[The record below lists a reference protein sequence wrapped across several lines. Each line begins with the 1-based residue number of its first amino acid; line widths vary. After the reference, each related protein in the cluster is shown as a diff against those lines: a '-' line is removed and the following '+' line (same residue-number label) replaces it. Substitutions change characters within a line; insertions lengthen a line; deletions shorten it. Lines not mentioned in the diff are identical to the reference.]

1 MSLFRLIRKIA
12 IAVPAIV
19 LLTTAACS
27 EPAPPPPAAPP
38 PPPVKNAQE
47 RMKLYQDCWDYYNN
61 KNYERMATCYAP
73 VVAVEVAD
81 STQPKATSPAQ
92 AIEIMKAEE
101 ASFPDR
107 RGETRYLFANGSH
120 LAAIVLFTGT
130 NNGPMPGPDG
140 KPMPATKKAI
150 GMLVGQTLELDANG
164 GAATKETVY
173 IEEGTMLAQLGVIP
187 NPAARK
193 AEKASGA
200 APVVVV
206 AKNDATET
214 ANIAVV
220 RAQYDALAKKD
231 MKAMAATMSDD
242 FKMIEVAQ
250 PKDMNKKEAD
260 KSLSE
265 FMKGF
270 PDLAPGSLNIWSA
283 GDFVIVEGT
292 MTGTNTGPMPS
303 MGLKATGKK
312 INLRFMEVFELAN
325 GKVKTDWLFYNG
337 AAFASQL
344 GLQ

>member
-1 MSLFRLIRKIA
+1 MSLRLTL
-12 IAVPAIV
+12 PAIV
-19 LLTTAACS
+19 LFAAVACS

-38 PPPVKNAQE
+38 PPPVKTAQE
-47 RMKLYQDCWDYYNN
+47 RMKLYQDCWDYFNN
-61 KNYERMATCYAP
+61 KDYERMATCYAP
-73 VVAVEVAD
+73 AISVEAAD
-81 STQPKATSPAQ
+81 SASPKATTPAQ
-92 AIEIMKAEE
+92 AIENMKAEE

-130 NNGPMPGPDG
+130 NSGPLPGPDG

-150 GMLVGQTLELDANG
+150 GLLVGQTLELDANG

-173 IEEGTMLAQLGVIP
+173 IDEGTMLAQLGIIP

-193 AEKASGA
+193 AETASGA
-200 APVVVV
+200 APVMVM

-214 ANIAVV
+214 ANVAVV
-220 RAQYDALAKKD
+220 RSQYDALAKKD
-231 MKAMAATMSDD
+231 MNAMAATMSDD
-242 FKMIEVAQ
+242 FKMIEIAQ
-250 PKDMNKKEAD
+250 PTDMNKAAAE
-260 KSLSE
+260 KSLAE
-265 FMKGF
+265 FLKGF
-270 PDLAPGSLNIWSA
+270 PDLAPVTINMWAA
-283 GDFVIVEGT
+283 GDYVIVEGT

-312 INLRFMEVFELAN
+312 INLRFMEVFELAG

-344 GLQ
+344 GLK